1 MKLKRILHIKKYDIY
16 HIKIKT
22 IEQINYYKYIRKM
35 KRIEIEA
42 RKNNWKRIRW
52 NYKMMK
58 YGKRQHLNKS
68 KEDEYLDNISSI
80 NFWKWIYETNTNI
93 DFLNINLYEILIEN
107 RINNRMSIITPNEL
121 DCDIKFI
128 NNLKV
133 NWKW

>member
-58 YGKRQHLNKS
+58 YGKMQHLNKS
-68 KEDEYLDNISSI
+68 KEDE
-80 NFWKWIYETNTNI
+80 
-93 DFLNINLYEILIEN
+93 
-107 RINNRMSIITPNEL
+107 
-121 DCDIKFI
+121 
-128 NNLKV
+128 
-133 NWKW
+133 